1 MTNRGK
7 GNDMASRGKGPHQS
21 RSPKAGK
28 PPEEAVLPPRLR
40 RRRKTAHVAV
50 RKDTT
55 MFEAGDGPRV
65 VWGVTKPKVKK
76 R

>member
-1 MTNRGK
+1 
-7 GNDMASRGKGPHQS
+7 MASRGKGPQQS

-28 PPEEAVLPPRLR
+28 PPEEVVLPPRLR